1 MNTTPTSQS
10 SDNSH
15 NKGNRY
21 DFIVVGSGSS
31 GAVVA
36 NRLSEN
42 PAHRV
47 LLLEAGPK
55 DSSPWIHIPIGY
67 YRNILN
73 PKVSWSYETVPES
86 ATGNRAMT
94 WPRGRVLGGTS
105 SINGLVYI
113 RGQREDFDEDWSQQV
128 SGWRYDDVLPFF
140 KKAEDQQHGQNEFHG
155 ANGPLQVSDSMRSP
169 LADAYIDACGE
180 VQIAQ
185 TSDFN
190 GAKQEGAGY
199 FQLTVTRNGRRAS
212 TAYSYLKPIKQR
224 SNLEIATGA
233 LASRILFE
241 GKKAVGVEYL
251 QQGKTVQAFCDAEVV
266 ICGGAINSPQL
277 LQLSGIG
284 PATLLNEH
292 GISVV
297 HDSPDV
303 GQNLQDHFQI
313 RVVYEC
319 AKALTLNDLYH
330 SPLRKAM
337 AGIQYALTRKGPLTL
352 GAGQVGV
359 FARTRSDLVRPD
371 VQFHFIPF
379 SAAGPGQGLH
389 KFSGFTVSVCQLR
402 PESRGSVDIVSA
414 DPTRH
419 PAIAPNYLATDH
431 DVSTMLGGL
440 RLVRRVAQAPAI
452 NALTEVEK
460 IPGAEAE
467 SDEQL
472 IDYIRNFG
480 GTIFH
485 PCGTCRMG
493 DDSTS
498 VVDSRLRV
506 RGVENLRIADA
517 SVMPTVVSGNT
528 NAGCIMIG
536 ERLSSFV
543 LADNQ

>member
-1 MNTTPTSQS
+1 MNTSAVNQS
-10 SDNSH
+10 STQAPDD
-15 NKGNRY
+15 GGRY

-42 PAHRV
+42 PTHRV
-47 LLLEAGPK
+47 LLLEAGPR

-73 PKVSWSYETVPES
+73 PAVSWSYETMPEE

-113 RGQREDFDEDWSQQV
+113 RGQREDYDEDWSRHV
-128 SGWRYDDVLPFF
+128 SGWRFEDVLPFF
-140 KKAEDQQHGQNEFHG
+140 KKAEDQQHGENDFHG
-155 ANGPLQVSDSMRSP
+155 GDGPLQVSDSMKGP
-169 LADAYIDACGE
+169 LADAYIDACSQ
-180 VQIAQ
+180 VQIAGN
-185 TSDFN
+185 SDFN
-190 GAKQEGAGY
+190 GAQQGGAGY

-212 TAYSYLKPIKQR
+212 TAYSYLRPVKQR
-224 SNLEIATGA
+224 SNLEVVTGA
-233 LASRILFE
+233 LASRVLFN
-241 GKKAVGVEYL
+241 GKQAIGVEYQ
-251 QQGKTVQAFCDAEVV
+251 QQGKTVQALCDAEVIV
-266 ICGGAINSPQL
+266 SGGAINSPQL

-284 PATLLNEH
+284 PADLLGEH
-292 GISVV
+292 GIPVV
-297 HDSPDV
+297 HDNPSV

-313 RVVYEC
+313 RAVYEC
-319 AKALTLNDLYH
+319 TEALTLNDLYH

-337 AGIQYALTRKGPLTL
+337 AGVQYALTRKGPLTI

-359 FARTRSDLVRPD
+359 FAKTRPDLQRPD

-414 DPTRH
+414 DSTQH

-440 RLVRRVAQAPAI
+440 KLVRRVAQAPAI
-452 NALTEVEK
+452 DALTRSEK

-467 SDEQL
+467 SDAQL
-472 IDYIRNFG
+472 IDYIRNYG
-480 GTIFH
+480 ATIFH

-493 DDSTS
+493 DDDKA

-506 RGVENLRIADA
+506 RGVSNLRVADA

-536 ERLSSFV
+536 ERLSAFI
-543 LADNQ
+543 LADR